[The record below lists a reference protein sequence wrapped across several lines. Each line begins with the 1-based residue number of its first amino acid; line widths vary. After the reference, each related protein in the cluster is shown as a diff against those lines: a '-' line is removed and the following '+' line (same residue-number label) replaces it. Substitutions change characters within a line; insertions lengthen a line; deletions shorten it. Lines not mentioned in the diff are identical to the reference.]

1 MFALVIATIAILYFS
16 YKAILHLPK
25 GKEEPLTADELE
37 WYMG

>member
-1 MFALVIATIAILYFS
+1 MFALVMATTAILYLG

-25 GKEEPLTADELE
+25 GKEEELTADELE